1 MANNYSI
8 PVQST
13 DELINPFNPAWI
25 KCGDYFNLDDF
36 APDFTLDAIVNNQ
49 NIEVSLSNYKGKWVV
64 LFFYGSDFSFVWP
77 TELSAVADLHDKFI
91 NLNSEILAISTDSIL
106 SHKIFIQ
113 TSPSAKKINYPL
125 LSDRNLEVSKK
136 YGVLHEKGGYTYR
149 ATFIIDPEGV
159 INSFSA
165 YPDSVGRN
173 IDEILRLL
181 EGLQYSKNNNLG
193 VQSGWKPGS
202 NGIETGWDYIGKY

>member
-1 MANNYSI
+1 M
-8 PVQST
+8 
-13 DELINPFNPAWI
+13 
-25 KCGDYFNLDDF
+25 
-36 APDFTLDAIVNNQ
+36 
-49 NIEVSLSNYKGKWVV
+49 
-64 LFFYGSDFSFVWP
+64 
-77 TELSAVADLHDKFI
+77 
-91 NLNSEILAISTDSIL
+91 AISTDSIL

-136 YGVLHEKGGYTYR
+136 YGVLYEKGGYAYR
-149 ATFIIDPEGV
+149 ATFIIDTEGV

-181 EGLQYSKNNNLG
+181 EGLQYSKSTNLG
-193 VQSGWKPGS
+193 IQSGWKPGDS
-202 NGIETGWDYIGKY
+202 GIEIGWDYIGKY